1 MSWNRRSWAWRMN
14 WTIVLALALA
24 GCNSVL
30 HGTWKTEPVPQDAP
44 FYIIEAQFKED
55 DTFKATARKGEDLIN
70 LRGTYDFDGFRLKLK
85 RPGKT
90 PDRVY
95 GATCIFGKTLKL
107 RHDKQRFTMKKQ

>member
-1 MSWNRRSWAWRMN
+1 MSRNRQRRPWKTAWIILLPL
-14 WTIVLALALA
+14 TLA

-55 DTFKATARKGEDLIN
+55 GTFKATARKGEDLVN
-70 LRGTYDFDGFRLKLK
+70 LRGTYDFTGFRLKLK

-95 GATCIFGKTLKL
+95 GATCFFGKTLRL
-107 RHDKQRFTMKKQ
+107 RHDKKRFTMKKQ